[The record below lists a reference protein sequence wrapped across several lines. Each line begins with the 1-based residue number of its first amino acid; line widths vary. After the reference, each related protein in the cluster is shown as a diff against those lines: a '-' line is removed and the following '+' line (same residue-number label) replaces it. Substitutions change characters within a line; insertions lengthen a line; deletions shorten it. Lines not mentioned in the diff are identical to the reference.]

1 MLALQIAA
9 EINQRWAELAQLP
22 SLDRLHM
29 LESLV
34 ERHVLATG
42 PCCSSNYAS
51 CYEGIPNDF
60 DLHPMNDAVRPS
72 GSLS

>member
-1 MLALQIAA
+1 MLAIQIAA

-29 LESLV
+29 LETLV

-42 PCCSSNYAS
+42 PCCSSNYAP
-51 CYEGIPNDF
+51 CYEGVPHDF
-60 DLHPMNDAVRPS
+60 ELQNDAVDRR
-72 GSLS
+72 